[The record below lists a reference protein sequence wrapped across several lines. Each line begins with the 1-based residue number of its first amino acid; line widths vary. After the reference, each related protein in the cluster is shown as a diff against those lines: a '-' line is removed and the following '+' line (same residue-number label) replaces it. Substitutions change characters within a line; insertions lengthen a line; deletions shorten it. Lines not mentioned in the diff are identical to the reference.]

1 MNHLKSSGTLVPA
14 DTATS
19 IVPEKLVDILP
30 RTKVHR
36 AIVGKIINCRYCKAM
51 EAQIFLEGRDYMV
64 QCATCGAKY
73 YLREQSL
80 STEYS

>member
-1 MNHLKSSGTLVPA
+1 
-14 DTATS
+14 
-19 IVPEKLVDILP
+19 
-30 RTKVHR
+30 
-36 AIVGKIINCRYCKAM
+36 M